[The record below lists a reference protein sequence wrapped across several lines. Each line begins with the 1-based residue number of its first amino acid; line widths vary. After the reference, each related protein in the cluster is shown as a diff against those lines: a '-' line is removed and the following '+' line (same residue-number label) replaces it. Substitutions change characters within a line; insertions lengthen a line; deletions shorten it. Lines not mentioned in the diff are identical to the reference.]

1 MCSTDADDES
11 TEAIAAG
18 GESTA
23 ACCMMTVAAGT
34 GGAAAAAAFVVCFF
48 DITLFALLLV
58 YTVVALLIIPHLGGG
73 RCSYSIFFISPIVT
87 RIMIV
92 LLLCHSSLLSMH
104 LMVVRFILKAIVVKF
119 NRPFIS
125 SDFDLDTAKFGRRQ

>member
-11 TEAIAAG
+11 TEAIATG

-23 ACCMMTVAAGT
+23 ACCMMTVAAAT
-34 GGAAAAAAFVVCFF
+34 GAAAAAFIICFF
-48 DITLFALLLV
+48 DITLFALLV
-58 YTVVALLIIPHLGGG
+58 YTVVALLLIPHLGGG

-87 RIMIV
+87 IMII
-92 LLLCHSSLLSMH
+92 LILCHSSLLSMH
-104 LMVVRFILKAIVVKF
+104 LLVVRFILKAIVVKF

-125 SDFDLDTAKFGRRQ
+125 SGFDLDTAKFGRR